1 MRRILLIIFALLC
14 SASLAFAQA
23 PGGAVGIY
31 SDVGGQNCNF
41 DESGGLVQVHC
52 FHLDSPG
59 ATAIEFKLDISSTV
73 GWSYVAEASAFL
85 SVGQLDTGISYA
97 YGNCFNGVV
106 YLGNTFYSVTNSTP
120 TCTHIQVVSHPN
132 PSIPASTDILMT
144 DCTAPPF
151 QVYVIV
157 DGGFGVVNSDG
168 SCTCTGSV
176 PTAVTSWGQIKA
188 LYK

>member
-1 MRRILLIIFALLC
+1 MRRILLIILALLC
-14 SASLAFAQA
+14 SASLVLAQA

-41 DESGGLVQVHC
+41 DESGFLVQVHC

-73 GWSYVAEASAFL
+73 GWTYVAESSPFL
-85 SVGQLDTGISYA
+85 SVGQLDTGIAYA
-97 YGNCFNGVV
+97 YGNCFSGTV

-120 TCTHIQVVSHPN
+120 ACTHIQVVSHPN
-132 PSIPASTDILMT
+132 PSVPGTNILMT
-144 DCTAPPF
+144 DCTTPPF
-151 QVYVIV
+151 QVYLVV
-157 DGGFGVVNSDG
+157 DGGFGVVNSNV
-168 SCTCTGSV
+168 SCTCAGSV
-176 PTAVTSWGQIKA
+176 PTGVATWGQIKS